1 MTMQPTNS
9 TSSIVDTQLPNMQQV
24 PGQMQPYVAPSS
36 NFSQSLPPVV
46 STQQPP
52 HSYSQHVPQNGT
64 NYMYVNDLQQVPPVQ
79 SNSMMNPPMMGLV
92 GEEERCECSTA
103 SWRRESVTLVYILIV
118 SFDVFVCTSY
128 AMRVKQSI
136 LRKPLGPLHTVLHS
150 DEQPN
155 GC

>member
-1 MTMQPTNS
+1 M
-9 TSSIVDTQLPNMQQV
+9 VDTQLPSMQQV

-79 SNSMMNPPMMGLV
+79 NNSMMNPPMMGLV
-92 GEEERCECSTA
+92 GEGEWCECSTA
-103 SWRRESVTLVYILIV
+103 SSEGRSMTLVCILNV
-118 SFDVFVCTSY
+118 SFGVFVLEGVQYMEY
-128 AMRVKQSI
+128 AEMIWST
-136 LRKPLGPLHTVLHS
+136 LR
-150 DEQPN
+150 
-155 GC
+155 

>member
-1 MTMQPTNS
+1 M
-9 TSSIVDTQLPNMQQV
+9 VDTQLPSMQQV

-79 SNSMMNPPMMGLV
+79 NNSMMNPPMMGLV
-92 GEEERCECSTA
+92 GEEEWCERSTA
-103 SWRRESVTLVYILIV
+103 SSGGKWMTLVCIMNV
-118 SFDVFVCTSY
+118 SFGVFVLEGW
-128 AMRVKQSI
+128 R
-136 LRKPLGPLHTVLHS
+136 
-150 DEQPN
+150 
-155 GC
+155 

>member
-79 SNSMMNPPMMGLV
+79 SNSMMNPPMMGL
-92 GEEERCECSTA
+92 
-103 SWRRESVTLVYILIV
+103 
-118 SFDVFVCTSY
+118 
-128 AMRVKQSI
+128 
-136 LRKPLGPLHTVLHS
+136 
-150 DEQPN
+150 
-155 GC
+155 